1 MHAPPSSQQ
10 HLDLPLDL
18 NLTSGRILA
27 CRFLLSPKETTTM
40 NTHLF
45 SLPRPQRLLAL
56 GAFSMI
62 ALAVL
67 AGCSG
72 QAAELRRRAEARES
86 KAALAREF
94 GISRATLYE
103 YLRIDD

>member
-1 MHAPPSSQQ
+1 MGGRRRPAQRSRLGLTVTPTHAPPSSQQ
-10 HLDLPLDL
+10 RLGLPLDL

-56 GAFSMI
+56 GAFSI
-62 ALAVL
+62 LALAVL

-72 QAAELRRRAEARES
+72 
-86 KAALAREF
+86 
-94 GISRATLYE
+94 
-103 YLRIDD
+103 